1 MGVGSGGWS
10 REGGV
15 GSEGAVVGGLGRM
28 SHLLC
33 GESSGNL
40 Y

>member
-10 REGGV
+10 RGGV
-15 GSEGAVVGGLGRM
+15 GSEGAVVGGLGCM